1 MTTECFMSII
11 RSFIYGTKFKLYQFL
26 FSIPR
31 EFDFKNSDCV
41 SAKITKHP
49 CPAIAMTAPSV
60 FTPERQITQ
69 YTFFSTWHFH
79 LYIACQ
85 WVLPKAI
92 RTRKTQMP
100 YNQYILPF
108 VSLVSLLLS
117 LFASGH
123 FHFSIISLNTMF
135 VLRTKTVLLPS
146 QPSKPWV
153 NRALCASIKISIG
166 SYLYVCC
173 MFACFPDSVG
183 SFFYMNLNYPEAVE
197 TVASLRHLAGSFFA
211 SICLVAT
218 PVVTRYMPSTH
229 PPAEPT
235 F

>member
-1 MTTECFMSII
+1 MVQNLNF
-11 RSFIYGTKFKLYQFL
+11 YQFF

-69 YTFFSTWHFH
+69 YTIFSTWHFH

-100 YNQYILPF
+100 YNQHILPF

-123 FHFSIISLNTMF
+123 PHFFHYLTEYNVRTML
-135 VLRTKTVLLPS
+135 LRTKTVLLPS

-166 SYLYVCC
+166 SYLYV
-173 MFACFPDSVG
+173 AC
-183 SFFYMNLNYPEAVE
+183 
-197 TVASLRHLAGSFFA
+197 SLVSL
-211 SICLVAT
+211 T
-218 PVVTRYMPSTH
+218 P
-229 PPAEPT
+229 
-235 F
+235 